1 MGVSGISNT
10 GLSTIAVGWRGQ
22 LKAQQLSTT
31 LKSAGL
37 LDPNMAKSLDAMQAS
52 AKAITKAG
60 AEIAK
65 TQLLGNLLDILA

>member
-1 MGVSGISNT
+1 MSVSGISDS
-10 GLSTIAVGWRGQ
+10 GLSAMAEGLRGQ

-31 LKSAGL
+31 LNSAGL

-52 AKAITKAG
+52 AKAITQAG

-65 TQLLGNLLDILA
+65 TKLIGNLLDVLV